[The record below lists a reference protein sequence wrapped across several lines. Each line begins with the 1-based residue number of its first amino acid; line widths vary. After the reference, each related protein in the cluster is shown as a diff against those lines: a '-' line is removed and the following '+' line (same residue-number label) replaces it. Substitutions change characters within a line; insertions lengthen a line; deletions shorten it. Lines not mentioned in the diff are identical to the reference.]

1 MTIWPGKI
9 TSVSM
14 ARWRAA
20 VPLAAAVLAAA
31 ACSSTASTTPAQT
44 STAGTSP
51 AQTSPAAAATSPSP
65 GAAAAA
71 LAAGTSKFGGIIT
84 GAGGRS
90 VYLFEKDKGTT
101 SSCYGACA
109 AAWPPVLVTGTPVAG
124 TGVNSSLLGTA
135 KRTDGSTQLTYGGF
149 LLYYFTGDSKP
160 GDVSGEGSQ
169 AFGAG
174 WDLVSPAG
182 KKIEKSG
189 S

>member
-1 MTIWPGKI
+1 MTIWSGKI

-31 ACSSTASTTPAQT
+31 ACSSTASTTPTQA
-44 STAGTSP
+44 STAG
-51 AQTSPAAAATSPSP
+51 AATSPSAS
-65 GAAAAA
+65 AAAAA
-71 LAAGTSKFGGIIT
+71 LTAGTSTLGAIIT
-84 GAGGRS
+84 GAGGRA
-90 VYLFEKDKGTT
+90 VYLFEKDKGTA

-124 TGVNSSLLGTA
+124 TGVNASLLGTA
-135 KRTDGSTQLTYGGF
+135 KRTAGSMQLTYGGF
-149 LLYYFTGDSKP
+149 LLYYFAGDSKP

-182 KKIEKSG
+182 KKVEKPG

>member
-1 MTIWPGKI
+1 MTIWSGKI

-31 ACSSTASTTPAQT
+31 ACSSTASTTPTRA

-51 AQTSPAAAATSPSP
+51 AQASPAGAATSPSVS
-65 GAAAAA
+65 AAAAA
-71 LAAGTSKFGGIIT
+71 LTVGTSTFGAIIT
-84 GAGGRS
+84 GAGGRA
-90 VYLFEKDKGTT
+90 VYLFEKDKGTA

-124 TGVNSSLLGTA
+124 TGVNASLLGTA
-135 KRTDGSTQLTYGGF
+135 KRTAGSMQLTYGGF
-149 LLYYFTGDSKP
+149 LLYYFAGDSKP

-182 KKIEKSG
+182 KKVEKPG